1 MPLPYSRRLEGLATG
16 LSEAFGQ
23 AGVALSLVY
32 MRGALSRLQNMT
44 MEKFDFIIM
53 SRFSFNNALQRELN
67 IQEVL
72 SLGIGSYVS
81 QHIILLAN
89 DEKKEIEDGMRVGI
103 DPSSIDQ
110 VLLAKKACRGK
121 EVEYVEI
128 NYISCHQ
135 IHIIEYVEI
144 NYMNLMTALKSGQID
159 VTIWNAD
166 DFYASSNTFKAVPLD
181 QTDEDVHL
189 QENTEAVIVT
199 SLSNRFVLQ
208 IMRSIIDPELVS
220 SIQKEVLDN
229 QRLPVY

>member
-128 NYISCHQ
+128 NY
-135 IHIIEYVEI
+135 
-144 NYMNLMTALKSGQID
+144 MNLMTALKSGQID